1 MLTRNITV
9 SVKDAGQ
16 MFSDALHLETEY
28 YFLNTSTENT
38 INTEYMRW
46 VWQGSLYIFSDSLLL
61 ALGRVTKHP
70 RLLSS
75 VVSACCPG
83 LVMKTSLS
91 FPQKIPVWRIND
103 MLISGHT
110 EKGRPMSSVRLKFT
124 WTQAWV
130 QDWDHA
136 RAGSIRILP
145 RRDLWRLRERSTVW
159 ILFCKMCVWSLVAV

>member
-16 MFSDALHLETEY
+16 MFSAALHLETEY

-38 INTEYMRW
+38 INTEYMCW
-46 VWQGSLYIFSDSLLL
+46 VWRGSLYIFSDSLLL
-61 ALGRVTKHP
+61 ALGGVTKHP

-83 LVMKTSLS
+83 LVMKTPLS
-91 FPQKIPVWRIND
+91 YPQIIPVWRIND

-130 QDWDHA
+130 QD
-136 RAGSIRILP
+136 
-145 RRDLWRLRERSTVW
+145 
-159 ILFCKMCVWSLVAV
+159 